1 MELTPHTSNT
11 PIHET
16 VNSAQRK
23 AGGIA
28 SLVCGLTYIF
38 GFVLFFGLIEAP
50 VDGSE
55 SSRLTFLLSQRDTF
69 FMGYIVI
76 GIVFS
81 LGLIL
86 LNQSLLKIF
95 ESTSPIAAR
104 FNSSL
109 GNIWATFVLAST
121 FIFLVSL
128 PSLANYANTSEGN
141 AVVVLNSVDIVIDAL
156 GGGIELLGA
165 LWVLLIS
172 YMGIKA
178 NKYAKTIHIMGV
190 VVGIA
195 GVLTL
200 FSGISFLETVPLF
213 EATTAIFGLGQIVWF
228 FALANEMIKPNN

>member
-1 MELTPHTSNT
+1 MESNPHTSEAPPNEAVT
-11 PIHET
+11 
-16 VNSAQRK
+16 SAQRK

-50 VDGSE
+50 ADDTETSH
-55 SSRLTFLLSQRDTF
+55 LTFLLSQRDTF

-86 LNQSLLKIF
+86 LNQSLLKIYK
-95 ESTSPIAAR
+95 STSPITAQ

-128 PSLANYANTSEGN
+128 PSLANYANTSEDN

-178 NKYAKTIHIMGV
+178 KKYANIIHIMGV
-190 VVGIA
+190 AVGIA

-228 FALANEMIKPNN
+228 FALAIAMIKPDN

>member
-1 MELTPHTSNT
+1 
-11 PIHET
+11 
-16 VNSAQRK
+16 
-23 AGGIA
+23 
-28 SLVCGLTYIF
+28 
-38 GFVLFFGLIEAP
+38 
-50 VDGSE
+50 
-55 SSRLTFLLSQRDTF
+55 
-69 FMGYIVI
+69 
-76 GIVFS
+76 IVFS

-128 PSLANYANTSEGN
+128 PFLANYAKTSEDN
-141 AVVVLNSVDIVIDAL
+141 AIVVLNSVDIVIDAL

-178 NKYAKTIHIMGV
+178 NKYAKTIHIIGIA
-190 VVGIA
+190 VGIA
-195 GVLTL
+195 GIFTL
-200 FSGISFLETVPLF
+200 FSGLSALEGNMVF
-213 EATTAIFGLGQIVWF
+213 EASTSIFGLGQIIWF
-228 FALANEMIKPNN
+228 LLLGVVMAKATCQ

>member
-1 MELTPHTSNT
+1 MELDSRIPEVSTT
-11 PIHET
+11 ET
-16 VNSAQRK
+16 KPSAQRK

-50 VDGSE
+50 VDSTE
-55 SSRLTFLLSQRDTF
+55 ISHLHFLLSQRDTF

-86 LNQSLLKIF
+86 LNQSLLDTFKK
-95 ESTSPIAAR
+95 TSPITAQ

-128 PSLANYANTSEGN
+128 PFLANYAETSEDN
-141 AVVVLNSVDIVIDAL
+141 AIVVLNSVEIVVDAL

-165 LWVLLIS
+165 LWVLIIS

-178 NKYAKTIHIMGV
+178 NRYAKIVHIFGV
-190 VVGIA
+190 TAGVA

-200 FSGISFLETVPLF
+200 FSGLSFLETVPLF
-213 EATTAIFGLGQIVWF
+213 EAATAIFGLGQIVWF
-228 FALANEMIKPNN
+228 FALGIAMIKPDN